1 MLKVDTITRSGMRR
15 TSTSTEA
22 VYCTVLSKSR
32 KKSSVWVS
40 WAVWP
45 MGFFI
50 SVDVNKLKRMESKL
64 FISNIYLNVFETND
78 NWHHT
83 VRTLK
88 SL

>member
-1 MLKVDTITRSGMRR
+1 MKVDTITRSGMRR
-15 TSTSTEA
+15 TNTTEA

-40 WAVWP
+40 WVVWP

-50 SVDVNKLKRMESKL
+50 LVDVNELKRNLKYVYN
-64 FISNIYLNVFETND
+64 FFETND

-83 VRTLK
+83 VRTLR